1 MTGLLEFLTLRG
13 VDTKLTATC
22 QLQCRFSAAAS
33 ALGLVVVSAGE
44 FPPL

>member
-22 QLQCRFSAAAS
+22 QCRFSAAAS